1 VRRRP
6 WVVASVALLAATV
19 LMLVVRE
26 RLDKVHVALIY
37 LLIVL
42 LGSAA
47 GGRILGLTLSFAA
60 FLSFNFWFLPP
71 YHTLGLTDPFD
82 WLVLLSF
89 LVTGVVAAELLNRL
103 QREAYTATRRAGEVD
118 RLATIGAETLSAGR
132 ADDALA
138 AIAHAMQTTLGV
150 QRCEIYRWH
159 DGQADLACRAPT
171 ESANVDAPSGDV
183 TVTIDEQVRW
193 VAERASGV
201 RELTD
206 GAIQRA
212 EHGALRAMG
221 SAASVRALV
230 LPLRVYDRTVGV
242 VRLVHHVGIAFDA
255 TQQRYLDALSYYAA
269 LSVERVRLV
278 AEVERAAAE
287 READRL
293 KDSLMAT
300 VSHDLRT
307 PLTTIRGIAHEIA
320 TDGDARAYI
329 ITEEV
334 DRLNRFI
341 ADFLDL
347 SRLSANAIPLNLA
360 LVAAEDVLGAALQ
373 RIDGIVAG
381 RVVNASV
388 EPGDPIL
395 IGRLD
400 FSHTVRILC
409 NLLENAL
416 KYAPPDQPVDV
427 AASRDREWL
436 QFAVADRGPGIAARE
451 HERVFA
457 AFYRPPGSSSDV
469 GATGLG
475 LAIARGLAEAQ
486 GGTLHLSARDGGGS
500 VFTLR
505 VPAADFSAI
514 EQTRSHG
521 QDA

>member
-1 VRRRP
+1 MRRRP
-6 WVVASVALLAATV
+6 WIVACVALLAATV
-19 LMLVVRE
+19 LMLFVRE

-47 GGRILGLTLSFAA
+47 GGRLLGLTLALSA
-60 FLSFNFWFLPP
+60 FFSFNFWFLPP
-71 YHTLGLTDPFD
+71 YHTLGLANPFD

-89 LVTGVVAAELLNRL
+89 LVTGIVAAELLNRA
-103 QREAYTATRRAGEVD
+103 QREAHIATRRAGEVD

-132 ADDALA
+132 ADEALA
-138 AIAHAMQTTLGV
+138 AIARAMQTTLGV

-159 DGQADLACRAPT
+159 NSQAELACSARTDTADVEAPV
-171 ESANVDAPSGDV
+171 ADV

-212 EHGALRAMG
+212 DHGALRASG
-221 SAASVRALV
+221 STTSVRALV
-230 LPLRVYDRTVGV
+230 LPLRVHDRTVGV
-242 VRLVHHVGIAFDA
+242 VRLVHHAGIDLDA
-255 TQQRYLDALSYYAA
+255 TQQRYLDALSFYAA
-269 LSVERVRLV
+269 LGVERVRLV
-278 AEVERAAAE
+278 AEVEQAAAE

-307 PLTTIRGIAHEIA
+307 PLTTIRGIAHEMA
-320 TDGDARAYI
+320 SDGDARAYI

-360 LVAAEDVLGAALQ
+360 LVAAEDVLGAVLQ
-373 RIDGIVAG
+373 RIDGIVSG
-381 RVVNASV
+381 RTINASV
-388 EPGDPIL
+388 ASGDPIL

-416 KYAPPDQPVDV
+416 KYAPPDQPIDFS
-427 AASRDREWL
+427 ASRDGAWL
-436 QFAVADRGPGIAARE
+436 QFVVADRGPGIAASE
-451 HERVFA
+451 QERIFA
-457 AFYRPPGSSSDV
+457 PFYRPPGSPADV
-469 GATGLG
+469 SAAGLG
-475 LAIARGLAEAQ
+475 LAIARGLADAQ
-486 GGTLHLSARDGGGS
+486 GGSLQLSARDGGGS
-500 VFTLR
+500 VFTLL
-505 VPAADFSAI
+505 VPAADYSDI
-514 EQTRSHG
+514 ER
-521 QDA
+521 